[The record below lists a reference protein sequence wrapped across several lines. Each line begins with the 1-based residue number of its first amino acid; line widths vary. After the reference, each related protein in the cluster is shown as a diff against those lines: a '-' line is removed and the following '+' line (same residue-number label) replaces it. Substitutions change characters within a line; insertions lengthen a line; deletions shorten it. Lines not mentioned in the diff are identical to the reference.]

1 MASFESDQQAYYT
14 SEINRALPTKST
26 LSNDALRLA
35 LGDID
40 PIMPGEN
47 RRQQEA
53 SSFLSK
59 FETTNNLA
67 LRDSQCR
74 TYAFPNQAMRDPQ
87 ARTGCGWWY
96 TTDSN
101 RPSVAA
107 YGSRNGPMNSMMD
120 VQYGNGE
127 WIWNIGDAQQKE
139 SQRATAKVKVCK
151 DLDYFKQQTP
161 NIGWCATMNS
171 AIMTDGNGNPAYP
184 NSPGGYCPP
193 GEKIAMTSAD
203 CPVPQP
209 QSSSAQNNP
218 FGSPAPAPVSIS
230 SLCAPSETGALT
242 PGCLKKLTLTQ
253 CSPSGSLAAA
263 YANGYPNTSQDFM
276 DINAYLTER
285 GFTLNSGILN
295 DGRVSENAALQDIMA
310 LRRQAGSGE
319 KDNSTAAAMNMCY
332 GSPFNPCNIPASKSP
347 PHDIKCIKKTALEM
361 GYSPNGRLLQT
372 TSNDWSSFP
381 TWGDVLAKL
390 KWWKDVA
397 DKGPAFFG
405 GPSDQKTAIENVYS
419 VEVYF
424 PTSPNCSPAIIRGLT
439 MWYDAADRATL
450 TLNGNTVVKWGDKSG
465 KGNHLFPYK
474 TDVAP
479 LYNNGFNNSY
489 PAIMFNGP
497 IMVTSPISPSSILS
511 TNGTDSTVF
520 VVFNRSPESAIN
532 NVLYG
537 LESEYN
543 TFVLR
548 DPWAGMGTILDIGNE
563 TKSRISITNYKSG
576 PTIYSITRQGA
587 NASMNMNGSLLGQ
600 NTNSSGS
607 IGNRTQRFCIGGGL
621 ADGAPFNSYIAELI
635 IFNTALSIQQIQQ
648 TEGYLAWK
656 WGLNNQ
662 LQSSHPFSKIA
673 P

>member
-1 MASFESDQQAYYT
+1 MASFESNQQAYYT
-14 SEINRALPTKST
+14 NEINRALPTKSS

-218 FGSPAPAPVSIS
+218 YSSPAPAPVSIS
-230 SLCAPSETGALT
+230 SLCAPDANGALT
-242 PGCLKKLTLTQ
+242 PACLKSLTLKH
-253 CSPSGSLAAA
+253 CSPVGSLAAA
-263 YANGYPNTSQDFM
+263 FANGYPNTSQDFM
-276 DINAYLTER
+276 EINAYLTER
-285 GFTLNSGILN
+285 TFTLNSGLLN
-295 DGRVSENAALQDIMA
+295 DGRVSEQEA
-310 LRRQAGSGE
+310 LRSIMGLKQYADPNSN
-319 KDNSTAAAMNMCY
+319 NSTAAAMNMCY
-332 GSPFNPCNIPASKSP
+332 GSPFNPCNIPTSKPP

-372 TSNDWSSFP
+372 TSNDWRLFP

-419 VEVYF
+419 VEVLF
-424 PTSPNCSPAIIRGLT
+424 PTSPDCSPSLFPGLIL
-439 MWYDAADRATL
+439 WFDAADTTTIVRNGTLVTKWLNKSKNGTSATANSGVTWSSTGSGNGKPAMLFKNSQWLTGSVTHNGNSVTTFCVFNVNNNSRATARIL
-450 TLNGNTVVKWGDKSG
+450 SLGKLSSSAYSNDSDFNNNENFCVLRLGENKFTQLRNGSFPNNSITLDSVQMSTSWIDGAYSNIAINGNSPSTVGANG
-465 KGNHLFPYK
+465 PFNI
-474 TDVAP
+474 
-479 LYNNGFNNSY
+479 NGF
-489 PAIMFNGP
+489 
-497 IMVTSPISPSSILS
+497 SIGSNIS
-511 TNGTDSTVF
+511 TNDSNGLLYGSVSEII
-520 VVFNRSPESAIN
+520 VFNVALSN
-532 NVLYG
+532 
-537 LESEYN
+537 
-543 TFVLR
+543 
-548 DPWAGMGTILDIGNE
+548 
-563 TKSRISITNYKSG
+563 
-576 PTIYSITRQGA
+576 
-587 NASMNMNGSLLGQ
+587 
-600 NTNSSGS
+600 
-607 IGNRTQRFCIGGGL
+607 TQR
-621 ADGAPFNSYIAELI
+621 
-635 IFNTALSIQQIQQ
+635 QQV
-648 TEGYLAWK
+648 EGYLAWK
-656 WGLNNQ
+656 WGIQNL
-662 LQSSHPFSKIA
+662 LSSSHPFSKIA